1 MHYLIREVF
10 RLKNIKGEDKVKEI
24 KAKEISLRDNLANEY
39 DAQISDYQHKVE
51 INTVLK
57 KLYPQKRECIL
68 DLGCGTGRITYKL
81 IELGCKVVGVDFSKE
96 SLKVCERRCSVLNN
110 KNNLYLI
117 RADVCNLPLKDGYF
131 DKCVSAEVFEQI
143 PTEKERLKMLREVK
157 RVLRLN
163 GKLVLTTYN
172 YSLRKIMGR
181 KRETHSN
188 NLYFY
193 RYDYFRFKKIIS
205 TVFRGKIKIVGILNF
220 RHWIPTAILNIF
232 KKVLIPI
239 DNFIEKTPVSYLL
252 AHLLSVECKKTND
265 DEYISDKETANKGKK

>member
-1 MHYLIREVF
+1 MSEIRRV
-10 RLKNIKGEDKVKEI
+10 DKVKEI
-24 KAKEISLRDNLANEY
+24 KVKEISLRDNLAEEY

-51 INTVLK
+51 INTVIK
-57 KLYPQKRECIL
+57 KSYPQKREYIL

-96 SLKVCERRCSVLNN
+96 SLKVCEQRCSVLNN
-110 KNNLYLI
+110 NNNLYLI
-117 RADVCNLPLKDGYF
+117 RADVCNLPLKDYRF

-157 RVLRLN
+157 RVLKSN

-172 YSLRKIMGR
+172 YSLRKIIGR
-181 KRETHSN
+181 KRETHSK

-193 RYDYFRFKKIIS
+193 RYDYFGLKKIVS
-205 TVFRGKIKIVGILNF
+205 TVFRGKIKIVGILNL
-220 RHWIPTAILNIF
+220 RHWIPTAILEKF
-232 KKVLIPI
+232 KKVFIPI
-239 DNFIEKTPVSYLL
+239 DYFIEKTPISYLL

-265 DEYISDKETANKGKK
+265 DEYIPDKETANKGKK